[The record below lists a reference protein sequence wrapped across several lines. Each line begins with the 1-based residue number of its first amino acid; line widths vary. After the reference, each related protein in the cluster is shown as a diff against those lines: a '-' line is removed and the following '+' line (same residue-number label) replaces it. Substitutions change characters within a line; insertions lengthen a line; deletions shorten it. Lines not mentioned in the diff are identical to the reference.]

1 MTMFDQTDRDLL
13 NIVQSG
19 LPVVADPYRALAEE
33 LHVTEEEIIR
43 RLGHL
48 KEAGIIR
55 RLGAVFDSRRVGYKG
70 TLCALK
76 VPPERISEVA
86 AVINSFRG
94 VTHNYLRDHEFNMW
108 FTVLAESR
116 DKLDQTIENIREQ
129 TGIKELLSLPAEKVF
144 KIGVHFQIT

>member
-55 RLGAVFDSRRVGYKG
+55 RLGAVFDSRRVGDKG

>member
-1 MTMFDQTDRDLL
+1 MFDQTDRDLL